1 LKVRIM
7 KEAQNLEFSLA
18 SEALHHESLRE
29 IDAINEECV
38 AGTSLFGIVN
48 RFKAMRKL
56 ETRVNSRARYY
67 GVVYDLQGN
76 THPAKA
82 R

>member
-1 LKVRIM
+1 MKNAQDLKICL
-7 KEAQNLEFSLA
+7 KSD
-18 SEALHHESLRE
+18 ALHHEGLRE

-48 RFKAMRKL
+48 RFRAMRKL

-76 THPAKA
+76 LHPAKA